1 MGPALACRIVFVHR
15 LRVRFHECDPQGVV
29 FNAHYF
35 SYFDV
40 ALTEMW
46 REAFG
51 SYANVVQDGT
61 DVVVV
66 EAGATFRAPA
76 RFDDEVDVEL
86 AIERLGTHLDD
97 HGGGG
102 APRRRSCS
110 SRGGWCTSSS
120 TRRRWPRRRSR
131 PDVRAGLEP
140 YATA

>member
-1 MGPALACRIVFVHR
+1 VPFVHR

-35 SYFDV
+35 AYFDV
-40 ALTEMW
+40 ALTELW

-76 RFDDEVDVEL
+76 RFDDEIDVEL
-86 AIERLGTHLDD
+86 AITRLGTTSMTT
-97 HGGGG
+97 
-102 APRRRSCS
+102 ATAVRRDGDLLVEGRVAHVFVDPATLAKKVIPQ
-110 SRGGWCTSSS
+110 R
-120 TRRRWPRRRSR
+120 
-131 PDVRAGLEP
+131 VRAGLEP
-140 YATA
+140 YAVG

>member
-1 MGPALACRIVFVHR
+1 VFVHR

-51 SYANVVQDGT
+51 SYANVVQGGT

-76 RFDDEVDVEL
+76 RFDDEVEVEL
-86 AIERLGTHLDD
+86 AIERLGTTSMTM
-97 HGGGG
+97 G
-102 APRRRSCS
+102 AAIRRDGELLVQGRMVHVFVDAA
-110 SRGGWCTSSS
+110 TLAKKAI
-120 TRRRWPRRRSR
+120 PA
-131 PDVRAGLEP
+131 DVRAGLEP
-140 YATA
+140 YATL